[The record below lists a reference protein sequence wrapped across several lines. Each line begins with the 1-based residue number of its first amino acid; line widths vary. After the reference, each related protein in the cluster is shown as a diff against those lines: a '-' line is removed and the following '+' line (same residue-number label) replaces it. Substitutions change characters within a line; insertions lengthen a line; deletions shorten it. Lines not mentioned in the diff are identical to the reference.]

1 MKTNKMTSRPGSSS
15 ELPVSKPGTFG
26 LFAHIAGSALTG
38 GMFWFVL
45 IGGAVIAFLHVNHL
59 APAGHL
65 LVLLV
70 FVVLGNAILGGI
82 RAWQSD
88 IEEYRRELTEY
99 RMNMEDNRNKRQVK
113 KAIVWDRH

>member
-1 MKTNKMTSRPGSSS
+1 MKTNKKTIQRGSQARI
-15 ELPVSKPGTFG
+15 PVSKPGMFS

-38 GMFWFVL
+38 GMFWFVV

-59 APAGHL
+59 LPAGHL

-70 FVVLGNAILGGI
+70 FTVVIMAFLRGI
-82 RAWQSD
+82 KAWQYD
-88 IEEYRRELTEY
+88 IHQYQRDLTAY
-99 RMNMEDNRNKRQVK
+99 RMNMEDNRNKLQVK

>member
-1 MKTNKMTSRPGSSS
+1 MKTNKKTSKSEAPPG
-15 ELPVSKPGTFG
+15 LPVSKPGMLS
-26 LFAHIAGSALTG
+26 LFAHIAGAALTG

-45 IGGAVIAFLHVNHL
+45 IGGAVIAFLHVNQL

-70 FVVLGNAILGGI
+70 FVVLANAILRGI
-82 RAWQSD
+82 SAWQYT
-88 IEEYRRELTEY
+88 IQEYRRDLTEY

>member
-1 MKTNKMTSRPGSSS
+1 MKTNRKTIQRGS
-15 ELPVSKPGTFG
+15 PATIPASKPGTFS
-26 LFAHIAGSALTG
+26 LFAHIAGAALTG

-70 FVVLGNAILGGI
+70 FVVLANAILRGI
-82 RAWQSD
+82 RAWQYT
-88 IEEYRRELTEY
+88 IQEYCRDLTEY

-113 KAIVWDRH
+113 KAIVWDHH

>member
-1 MKTNKMTSRPGSSS
+1 MNTNKKTGKQGSAHA
-15 ELPVSKPGTFG
+15 LPVRKPGTFS

-38 GMFWFVL
+38 GMFWFAL

-70 FVVLGNAILGGI
+70 FVVLINAILHGI
-82 RAWQSD
+82 RAWQYD
-88 IEEYRRELTEY
+88 IQEYRRDLTEY

-113 KAIVWDRH
+113 KAIIWDRH